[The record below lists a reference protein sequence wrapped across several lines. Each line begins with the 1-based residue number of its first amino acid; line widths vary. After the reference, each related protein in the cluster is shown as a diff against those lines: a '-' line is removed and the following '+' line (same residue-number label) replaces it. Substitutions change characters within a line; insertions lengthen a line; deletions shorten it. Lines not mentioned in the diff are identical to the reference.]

1 MGRLSFFVL
10 SIFICCSAFAKNYN
24 LKGVIKVQIAS
35 PELTIDEKPHKY
47 TALVLDNPIP
57 MNVYSEG
64 VEDYV
69 LFKSVSTIQIG
80 WKNDYKNYIN
90 KKVSVVAKECVGSMN
105 AHIYTDVTCEVSK
118 IKILK

>member
-10 SIFICCSAFAKNYN
+10 SILICCTAFAKNYN
-24 LKGVIKVQIAS
+24 LKGVIKIQIAP

-57 MNVYSEG
+57 MNVYSEDTD
-64 VEDYV
+64 DYV
-69 LFKSVSTIQIG
+69 LFKTVSTIQIG

-90 KKVSVVAKECVGSMN
+90 KKVSVVAKECVDSMN
-105 AHIYTDVTCEVSK
+105 AHIYTDVTCDVSK
-118 IKILK
+118 ITILK

>member
-1 MGRLSFFVL
+1 
-10 SIFICCSAFAKNYN
+10 
-24 LKGVIKVQIAS
+24 
-35 PELTIDEKPHKY
+35 
-47 TALVLDNPIP
+47 